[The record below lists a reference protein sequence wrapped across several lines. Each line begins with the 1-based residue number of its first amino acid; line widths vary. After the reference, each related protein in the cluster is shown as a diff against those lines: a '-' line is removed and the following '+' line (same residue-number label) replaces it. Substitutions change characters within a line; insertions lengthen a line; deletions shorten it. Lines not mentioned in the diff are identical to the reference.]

1 EHQRRGTVHPQGKNI
16 ELFQRGRKA
25 VNVGTINA
33 RNELQYLLAVQTLE
47 DMARDGLLEP
57 KELETAKRLAREK
70 YRPFYVWE

>member
-1 EHQRRGTVHPQGKNI
+1 MN
-16 ELFQRGRKA
+16 A
-25 VNVGTINA
+25 GTINA

-57 KELETAKRLAREK
+57 KELEAAKRLAREK